1 MRVLLA
7 ISVFAFLGL
16 VWACIGIA
24 LHIYRYRTRKN
35 RDRAV
40 PAEPPRNLANPL

>member
-1 MRVLLA
+1 MRVLLV
-7 ISVFAFLGL
+7 ISVLAFFGL
-16 VWACIGIA
+16 VWACIAIA
-24 LHIYRYRTRKN
+24 IHIYRTRKN